1 MADPTTALITGVGGQ
16 DGVYLARMLVGL
28 GTRVVGTL
36 QPGPDAPHHPAL
48 PYLDG
53 VNVLEHDLRDAPGFD
68 RLLEEFRPDQIYN
81 LAAFSSVGAS
91 WDNREHVAEVNG
103 MAVLRMLDSLLRHR
117 DRHGVCGRFYQAST
131 SEMFGLSKEQPQTE
145 DTPHYPRSPYAVAK
159 SFAHYLTINYR
170 ESYDLYCCS
179 GILYNHESPL
189 RGRQFVTRK
198 ITRAAAEIACGVRE
212 RVTLGNLKVERDWGA
227 ASDYVVAMRLLME
240 HDKPDDYIIA
250 TGDSHS
256 LEELLEV
263 AFESAGLGDP
273 WPYVDLDPALIRPT
287 DVGGLIGDAS
297 KARQQ
302 LGWEPTVRF
311 ERVFEEMVH
320 VDIRR
325 LESGVEESADYL
337 MATPSG

>member
-1 MADPTTALITGVGGQ
+1 MTDPASALITGVGGQ
-16 DGVYLARMLVGL
+16 DGVYLARHLVGL
-28 GTRVVGTL
+28 GYRVTGTL
-36 QPGPDAPHHPAL
+36 QPGPEGTGHLAL
-48 PYLDG
+48 PYLEG
-53 VNVLEHDLRDAPGFD
+53 VTVREHDLSDAAGFE
-68 RLLEEFRPDQIYN
+68 RLLEEFMPDEVYN

-103 MAVLRMLDSLLRHR
+103 MAVLRMLDALLRHR
-117 DRHGVCGRFYQAST
+117 DRHGSCGRFYQAST

-198 ITRAAAEIACGVRE
+198 ITRAAAEIACGVRD
-212 RVTLGNLKVERDWGA
+212 RISLGNLAVERDWGS
-227 ASDYVVAMRLLME
+227 ASDYVVAMQLLLQQDE
-240 HDKPDDYIIA
+240 PDDYIIA
-250 TGDSHS
+250 TGESHS

-273 WPYVDLDPALIRPT
+273 WPYVDQDPALIRPT

-297 KARQQ
+297 KARRQ
-302 LGWEPTVRF
+302 LGWEPTVGF
-311 ERVFEEMVH
+311 KQVVDEMVQ

-325 LESGVEESADYL
+325 VTSGVEESGDYL
-337 MATPSG
+337 VTATL

>member
-1 MADPTTALITGVGGQ
+1 MAGPATALITGVGGQ
-16 DGVYLARMLVGL
+16 DGVYLARELVSHGYH
-28 GTRVVGTL
+28 VVGTL
-36 QPGPDAPHHPAL
+36 QPGSESSRRSAL

-53 VNVLEHDLRDAPGFD
+53 VVVRELDLRDAAGFEA
-68 RLLEEFRPDQIYN
+68 LLEEFRPDEIYN

-117 DRHGVCGRFYQAST
+117 DRHGSCARFYQAST

-198 ITRAAAEIACGVRE
+198 ITRAAAEIACGVRD
-212 RVTLGNLKVERDWGA
+212 RVSLGNLAVERDWGA
-227 ASDYVVAMRLLME
+227 ASDYVSAMRLLLQ
-240 HDKPDDYIIA
+240 HDEPGDYIIA
-250 TGDSHS
+250 TGESHS
-256 LEELLEV
+256 LEQLLEV

-273 WPYVDLDPALIRPT
+273 WRYVDQDPALIRPT
-287 DVGGLIGDAS
+287 DVGGLIGDAG
-297 KARQQ
+297 KARRQ

-311 ERVFEEMVH
+311 EQVVEEMVQ

-325 LESGVEESADYL
+325 VQSGVEESADYL
-337 MATPSG
+337 VATSSL

>member
-1 MADPTTALITGVGGQ
+1 MVGPTVALITGVGGQ
-16 DGVYLARMLVGL
+16 DGVYLARLLVGR
-28 GTRVVGTL
+28 GYRVVGTL
-36 QPGPDAPHHPAL
+36 HPGTGGGPHPAL

-53 VNVLEHDLRDAPGFD
+53 VTVLEHDVTDAPRFEQ
-68 RLLEEFRPDQIYN
+68 LLEDLRPDEIYN

-103 MAVLRMLDSLLRHR
+103 MAVLRMLDALLRHR
-117 DRHGVCGRFYQAST
+117 DRHGSCGRFYQAST

-198 ITRAAAEIACGVRE
+198 ITRAAAEIACGVRD
-212 RVTLGNLKVERDWGA
+212 RVTLGNLAVERDWGA
-227 ASDYVVAMRLLME
+227 ASDYVTAMHLLLQ
-240 HDKPDDYIIA
+240 HDNPDDYIIA
-250 TGDSHS
+250 TGQSHS
-256 LEELLEV
+256 LERLLEV
-263 AFESAGLGDP
+263 AFDSAGLGDP
-273 WPYVDLDPALIRPT
+273 WQYVDQDPTLIRPT

-297 KARQQ
+297 KARVQ

-311 ERVFEEMVH
+311 EQVVDQMVQ

-325 LESGVEESADYL
+325 VKSGVEESADYL
-337 MATPSG
+337 EAVPLP